1 MAKQELINTI
11 FEYLDPYVGVGE
23 ALQLAK
29 SYLKAA
35 GLFEHMSEEQ
45 LKNVLD
51 NLKAQFEEVA

>member
-11 FEYLDPYVGVGE
+11 FEYLDPYVDGGE

-29 SYLKAA
+29 AYLKAA

-51 NLKAQFEEVA
+51 NLKAKFEEVA